1 MKNTI
6 EKQQDKQRKNL
17 QIIHNGIK
25 AAYSFGEMEKT
36 WGGLFKK
43 LGYDDKWIDDNTNS
57 IWNHDISDA
66 ENCHRYP
73 SRDSELTFP
82 ELKDFLQ
89 KQVDELEKKLVAELG
104 EAQSSEVVT
113 PSSAPSQ
120 PQSNDL
126 LLLHKEL
133 QREVLEKQTD
143 KACEIATKNEPSDI
157 VSEAARAIYSA
168 DNNYGL
174 IESPNENTFLYWF
187 QKKATAEILHKVV
200 VEKKSGILVLAG
212 TGTGKTFIAGAFFRR
227 LMDMGYHED
236 KTLSHIPY
244 LFISKATIVEQTG
257 RVMKKRFNIEPNVD
271 MEIINIEQL
280 RSKRGEMWLKREP
293 IIIDGEEHEK
303 FIWKKGMN
311 PCVVG
316 FDESQGAK
324 NPGSSQHK
332 FMCAYTEIRKNAVMV
347 SFSASPFV
355 RVSEAKCFAISTHRP
370 LEHLGFP
377 QGTVLNENNWNSYAH
392 IICGDKSDPEDYNE
406 AAVER
411 LMSDLDDYVVRV
423 RGVRPQFEAR
433 NRVELVTPNQEEF
446 LEYTKAWQK
455 FQEEKAKLDMGA
467 SEHPFAILTAFSI
480 AAESIK
486 HKLFAK
492 RLDEAVRNGYA
503 VVLGVKWKKT
513 IILTVREL
521 IETYK
526 WKRSDISLIWGG
538 GQTAMNKKQKAKA
551 KMRMMEDKFKKAGL
565 DVEEMMKDLDLD
577 KIEDYEL
584 IGVPKE
590 YALGAQ
596 DLTERQSEID
606 NFQSG
611 KSKFAIFTFK
621 AGGVGLS
628 LHHTDE
634 LTEFKC
640 RRKESGY
647 ALEEDIPKVPT
658 RQRKTFLAPSYSAI
672 EMVQGSGRVPR
683 LNSLSFTEQI
693 MLFYKNTIEEDI
705 AQIVSVKFRC
715 LSKICGAQRES
726 WADFI
731 LGKRTKEEVIKT
743 TEGVKDDTGEIEL
756 TIESEDEEE
765 AV

>member
-1 MKNTI
+1 MKTPL

-36 WGGLFKK
+36 WGGLYRK
-43 LGYDDKWIDDNTNS
+43 LRYENMGEDNKPLS
-57 IWNHDISDA
+57 
-66 ENCHRYP
+66 
-73 SRDSELTFP
+73 FP
-82 ELKDFLQ
+82 ELKEFLQ
-89 KQVDELEKKLVAELG
+89 KQTDELEAKFLVQSPDGKVVNERS
-104 EAQSSEVVT
+104 EQSSPQPELSKEPIQLEPIASPIPPIEQRLKNNLAQFKSNVV
-113 PSSAPSQ
+113 
-120 PQSNDL
+120 L
-126 LLLHKEL
+126 
-133 QREVLEKQTD
+133 
-143 KACEIATKNEPSDI
+143 
-157 VSEAARAIYSA
+157 EAARAVYSA

-174 IESPNENTFLYWF
+174 IASPNENTFLYWF
-187 QKKATAEILHKVV
+187 QKKATAEILHKVTV
-200 VEKKSGILVLAG
+200 LKYSGILVLAG
-212 TGTGKTFIAGAFFRR
+212 TGTGKTYIAGATIRR
-227 LMDMGYHED
+227 LMDVDYSEG

-244 LFISKATIVEQTG
+244 LFISKSTIVEQTG
-257 RVMKKRFNIEPNVD
+257 RVMKRRFNIEPNVD

-280 RSKRGEMWLKREP
+280 RSKRGEMWLRREP
-293 IIIDGEEHEK
+293 IIIEGEEHEK

-311 PCVVG
+311 PCVIL

-324 NPGSSQHK
+324 NPDSSQHK
-332 FMCAYTEIRKNAVMV
+332 FMCAYTEIRKNACMI
-347 SFSASPFV
+347 SMSASPFV

-377 QGTVLNENNWNSYAH
+377 AGTVLNEYNWNSYAH
-392 IICGDKSDPEDYNE
+392 IICGEKSSPEDYNE

-411 LMSDLDDYVVRV
+411 LMDDLKDYVVRV
-423 RGVRPQFEAR
+423 KGVRPQFEPT
-433 NRVELVTPNQEEF
+433 NRVELVTPNQEEY

-455 FQEEKAKLDMGA
+455 FQEEKAKLEMGA

-492 RLDEAVRNGYA
+492 RMDEAVRNGYTA
-503 VVLGVKWKKT
+503 VLGVKWKKT

-521 IETYK
+521 IEVYR

-551 KMRMMEDKFKKAGL
+551 KMRMMEDKFAKAGL

-590 YALGAQ
+590 YALGSQ
-596 DLTERQSEID
+596 DLDVRQMEID
-606 NFQSG
+606 NFQIG

-658 RQRKTFLAPSYSAI
+658 RQRKTFLAPSYSVI

-683 LNSLSFTEQI
+683 LNSLSPTEQI
-693 MLFYKNTIEEDI
+693 MLFYKNTIEEEI
-705 AQIVSVKFRC
+705 AHIVSVKFRC
-715 LSKICGAQRES
+715 LSKITAQKES
-726 WADFI
+726 WQDFI
-731 LGKRTKEEVIKT
+731 LGKRTKEEIIATSKDIA
-743 TEGVKDDTGEIEL
+743 DDTGEIEL
-756 TIESEDEEE
+756 ELPSSDDEREYEDEPGET
-765 AV
+765 ANV